1 MKKITFTLLSTLIS
15 LLSIGQISGGFLNG
29 TDYSGNMF
37 VYFKGTNI
45 SQNSVQIK
53 IKCINEQLDQE
64 KSWDCKISIGG
75 YFTVGPSDNWIWQS
89 GEKLIITYSDETSY
103 YWIYVPLQNYNT
115 FINRDIMTP
124 SWMDNIPD
132 INKPKSNRSID
143 EIDIQI
149 SKIERNLE
157 DTRRIYEN
165 CSSVVLKP
173 SYYRVIQDYEKMLQE
188 LKTERIYAK

>member
-53 IKCINEQLDQE
+53 IKSVNEQLDQE
-64 KSWDCKISIGG
+64 KSWDCKLSSGD
-75 YFTVGPSDNWIWQS
+75 YFTVGLSDNWIWQS
-89 GEKLIITYSDETSY
+89 GEKLVITYPDGTSY

-115 FINRDIMTP
+115 FMTP
-124 SWMDNIPD
+124 SWMDNILPIVND
-132 INKPKSNRSID
+132 NQFDLPNSTEQYKVCYTCRGHGRCVVCGGSGVYSAYGF
-143 EIDIQI
+143 
-149 SKIERNLE
+149 SS
-157 DTRRIYEN
+157 T
-165 CSSVVLKP
+165 CSACSGTGKCWHCQG
-173 SYYRVIQDYEKMLQE
+173 SGKQ
-188 LKTERIYAK
+188 

>member
-1 MKKITFTLLSTLIS
+1 MKKIIFTLSFILVS

-37 VYFKGTNI
+37 VYFKGINI
-45 SQNSVQIK
+45 SQNIVQIK

-64 KSWDCKISIGG
+64 KSWDCKLSSGD
-75 YFTVGPSDNWIWQS
+75 YFTVGSSDNWIWQPN
-89 GEKLIITYSDETSY
+89 EKLIITYPDGTSY
-103 YWIYVPLQNYNT
+103 YWVYAPLCMD
-115 FINRDIMTP
+115 DIQ
-124 SWMDNIPD
+124 D
-132 INKPKSNRSID
+132 INKPKFSRSKD

-165 CSSVVLKP
+165 CSSAILKP